1 VTVAIATLGERALR
15 RLGVVV
21 VASADRPSMTTI
33 VPAATIATGA
43 LIDLTVIASDET
55 PSAADQAFAL
65 GNVGAAHDSMVAQA
79 FVSWD
84 IGHIPLAVADEYTS
98 LTSWISAPAFGKP
111 QPPLTERAALE
122 ARVKRASLVMG
133 SLDIAMG
140 EVMTVHYALV
150 ATGRARWSSFDIPLA
165 AEDVYVDLAAA
176 NMAPLFGVKAD
187 LIDRAEAY
195 RQLARIISLPSSGES
210 VRAEYF

>member
-1 VTVAIATLGERALR
+1 MTVAIATLGERALR

-33 VPAATIATGA
+33 VAAATIATAA
-43 LIDLTVIASDET
+43 LVELTVIAADET
-55 PSAADQAFAL
+55 PNANDQALAV
-65 GNVGAAHDSMVAQA
+65 GKVGAVHDAMVAQG
-79 FVSWD
+79 FISWD
-84 IGHIPLAVADEYTS
+84 IGHIPLAVAEEYTK
-98 LTSWISAPAFGKP
+98 LTALVMATAFGK
-111 QPPLTERAALE
+111 AAGDLSVLAGLE

-150 ATGRARWSSFDIPLA
+150 ATGRARWTSFDIPLA